1 MEKRKIRTMLPAL
14 ALGLCLVSSDVTAA
28 TDGGC
33 VWLANRPVGI
43 SALSS
48 AVKKSRVVPVSP
60 SVMAQTRALAP
71 ENVEV
76 VLGEDFSKFTAGSE
90 ESPDMS
96 NILNSEGVI
105 MQDYINTYG
114 WSGINIYQA
123 GGSCFLS
130 DGVQA
135 LLMTP
140 VLDLSGDNG
149 NFTVTVT
156 FRAQSGSGKFFI
168 LGQTEGLSNPYGGY
182 VACDGTWKTATINM
196 DKGGANTAIQF
207 YGDCPVF
214 IDDIEISQTGGSV
227 AEPEALSTPYALP
240 ATDITSTGFTAN
252 WQPVQNATAYL
263 LDVFYFVDNK
273 PQYVEKDFQT
283 TETSRTLTGLEP
295 GRLYYYSV
303 QATDGTDVT
312 AESDII
318 PAKEAVES
326 LDAPVASAATEVSDN
341 GFMANWSEVAGASYY
356 DVTTLSEYIIPQTGT
371 FVLDDE
377 TFDKVTTGTI
387 SSPEY
392 CPLQCDL
399 NDYTTYPDWYGIT
412 TLLADDMIGLKNY
425 YAVMGAYSMLYSPI
439 YQTDDAN
446 PADVNVRISAQMVN
460 CTHGT
465 QLGVAL
471 VDAITGDIVGGKW
484 SFVDLND
491 QMTDYEFNLGA
502 SNSYY
507 VAIGFSDPNDVYGS
521 TGMVFIDG
529 VKITQNMTA
538 GTTLM
543 RIYSDD
549 IAYNNGFYVSTP
561 DKRDG
566 ESFSYYV
573 TAGSNGAEGDVVSEA
588 SDIIEVGKSTSVGNA
603 VAAHGIAISASRG
616 EVKVVTDTVADV
628 NVYDMAGRTVSR
640 VCGVSGTVTVSLAPG
655 VYIVKCGDVVR
666 KVMVR

>member
-1 MEKRKIRTMLPAL
+1 MLPAL

-28 TDGGC
+28 TDGGR
-33 VWLANRPVGI
+33 VWLASRPVGI
-43 SALSS
+43 SALSG
-48 AVKKSRVVPVSP
+48 AVKKSRVAPVSP

-71 ENVEV
+71 ENSEV

-149 NFTVTVT
+149 NFTVTVSY
-156 FRAQSGSGKFFI
+156 RAQSGSGNFFI
-168 LGQTEGLSNPYGGY
+168 VGQTEGLSDPYGGY
-182 VACDGTWKTATINM
+182 VACDETWKTVTINM

-214 IDDIEISQTGGSV
+214 IDDIEISQAGGSV

-412 TLLADDMIGLKNY
+412 TLLADGMIGLKNY

-460 CTHGT
+460 CTQGT

-549 IAYNNGFYVSTP
+549 IAYNNGLYVSTP

-603 VAAHGIAISASRG
+603 VAAHGITISASRG

-640 VCGVSGTVTVSLAPG
+640 VCGVSGTVTVPLASG
-655 VYIVKCGDVVR
+655 VYVVKCGDVVR